1 MKKQL
6 LALAL
11 IPAAFV
17 GCTDDSYDLDN
28 ISNDFRIGLNEYL
41 PIASSEVKLKDILAE
56 FKTEFISEDADG
68 TITFVFDDT
77 TRINIKPFDIVF
89 KSAEFEQNFND
100 VYDVIEGTIPAQ
112 TSAYPTVSVEMNVDS
127 EDGNGKIEEI
137 LVKEGTIKFHFEG
150 TGISNEDI
158 QIQELKVAGVDI
170 ESTIAR
176 DGVCEADLAG
186 KELKFPGGTLDIVCI
201 IQALRDIHVTN
212 QNANFKIVLDETRLS
227 YKKIKGAFSSKVEQ
241 VEKTEFFL
249 NLFDDNLDPK
259 TTKLEILEPTI
270 AIAGSTNCGVPLKCS
285 VKNLVV
291 KHTKDASGKVD
302 SLKAKFMNTT
312 SFPSDSYMFDVKYD
326 GDLQIFS
333 GTFNKNNGKLDSL
346 FSFLPDSVSITT
358 GVRID
363 GPVENGVSYYLYD
376 STYVDL
382 SVAASVPLRV
392 GSSSCVTIK
401 DTIDGIDIVEDITD
415 YQNGDFK
422 LDQAEIFI
430 EFENGLPLEA
440 EVKAYFCHADTA
452 ANGDVV
458 LTRINNKKLDQRIKI
473 PAATVN
479 ELGDVVKSTPSKS
492 KITLSDDMIEDIKK
506 INAVDFTYKINTPS
520 GNVNGVFL
528 KNTNGLAAK
537 VYAHLKANISK
548 TEEK

>member
-89 KSAEFEQNFND
+89 KSAVFEKNFND
-100 VYDVIEGTIPAQ
+100 FYEVIDGTIPAQ
-112 TSAYPTVSVEMNVDS
+112 ASTYIPVSVGMDVDS
-127 EDGNGKIEEI
+127 EDGNGQIEEI

-150 TGISNEDI
+150 SGLTYEDF
-158 QIQELKVAGVDI
+158 QIQELKIAGVEIDQ
-170 ESTIAR
+170 TIAK
-176 DGVCEADLAG
+176 DGVCEADLSG
-186 KELKFPGGTLDIVCI
+186 KELKFPNGTLDIMCT

-212 QNANFKIVLDETRLS
+212 QNANFKIVLDETKLS

-270 AIAGSTNCGVPLKCS
+270 TITGSTNCGVPLKCS

-333 GTFNKNNGKLDSL
+333 GKFNKNNGKLDSL
-346 FSFLPDSVSITT
+346 FNFLPDSVSITT

-440 EVKAYFCHADTA
+440 EVTAYFCQADTA

-458 LTRINNKKLDQRIKI
+458 LTRINNKKLDQKIKI

-479 ELGDVVKSTPSKS
+479 ELGDVEKSTPSKS
-492 KITLSDDMIEDIKK
+492 KIRLSDDMIEDIKK
-506 INAVDFTYKINTPS
+506 INAVDFTYKIKVPS

>member
-89 KSAEFEQNFND
+89 KSAQFEQNFND
-100 VYDVIEGTIPAQ
+100 VYEVIDGTIPAQ
-112 TSAYPTVSVEMNVDS
+112 ASTYIPVSVGMSVDS
-127 EDGNGKIEEI
+127 EDGNGQIEEI
-137 LVKEGTIKFHFEG
+137 QVKEGTIKFHFEG
-150 TGISNEDI
+150 TGLSFEDL

-186 KELKFPGGTLDIVCI
+186 KELKFPDGKLDIICI
-201 IQALRDIHVTN
+201 VQALRDIHVTN

-259 TTKLEILEPTI
+259 TTKLEVLEPTI
-270 AIAGSTNCGVPLKCS
+270 TITGSTNCGVPLECS

-326 GDLQIFS
+326 GDMQIFS

-358 GVRID
+358 GVRIN

-440 EVKAYFCHADTA
+440 EVTAYFCQADTA

-458 LTRINNKKLDQRIKI
+458 LTRINNRKLDQKIKI
-473 PAATVN
+473 SAATVN
-479 ELGDVVKSTPSKS
+479 DLGDVVKSTPSKS

-506 INAVDFTYKINTPS
+506 INAVDFTYKIKVPS